1 MNLEKELAIVLE
13 EKVKLPMDIF
23 GNTQKIKGFIQ
34 YRYLIENNN
43 DRQL

>member
-23 GNTQKIKGFIQ
+23 GNTQKIKGFIP
-34 YRYLIENNN
+34 YRYLIDNREEI
-43 DRQL
+43 

>member
-34 YRYLIENNN
+34 YRYMIDNYE
-43 DRQL
+43 RIT

>member
-34 YRYLIENNN
+34 CRYMIDNGWSI
-43 DRQL
+43 